1 MHEQLLIEIRL
12 RLRIA
17 EDAVK
22 RWKESMAARPLVST
36 ARQLAFHEGYAK
48 ALREVINEATTPAT
62 LGQEEPNHDV

>member
-1 MHEQLLIEIRL
+1 MHEHLLTEIRL

-36 ARQLAFHEGYAK
+36 ARQLAFHQGYAR
-48 ALREVINEATTPAT
+48 ALQEVINEITAPAT
-62 LGQEEPNHDV
+62 PGQEGPNHDV